1 VVDVEAVAEA
11 ASPYLWAA
19 AGAYGAAVV
28 QRLNEQAS
36 AATADAATG
45 LARRVWHRLSGRL
58 QGADVSTALAQLGTR
73 PDDAE
78 LRDAVRAELR
88 AAMNRDRELA
98 RDLAAIL
105 TEAGVG
111 KYTVTVT
118 GGQGVQVGDNSTMT
132 LNINPTDR

>member
-1 VVDVEAVAEA
+1 
-11 ASPYLWAA
+11 
-19 AGAYGAAVV
+19 
-28 QRLNEQAS
+28 
-36 AATADAATG
+36 
-45 LARRVWHRLSGRL
+45 
-58 QGADVSTALAQLGTR
+58 VSTALAQLGTR

-78 LRDAVRAELR
+78 LRDAVRAELH
-88 AAMNRDRELA
+88 AALNRDRELA